1 MYLLCHI
8 VHKTVM
14 VQLYPCLL
22 SVCSALATPV
32 AAEDVSALVCFGG
45 HVYYILYGA
54 PLDIWEK
61 QQHNSSTTRYLGKSF
76 TGASSSEHTGKIL

>member
-1 MYLLCHI
+1 
-8 VHKTVM
+8 M

-22 SVCSALATPV
+22 SVCSALATPA

-45 HVYYILYGA
+45 HVYCILYGA

-61 QQHNSSTTRYLGKSF
+61 
-76 TGASSSEHTGKIL
+76 